1 MDRAYVAENDK
12 ERARLKSLVAALSDE
27 ELGHPVSARWTVGVA
42 LMHLAFWDRL
52 WLAKFEEWERTGTV
66 QMPQIGDAVN
76 GMNDGM
82 LPWWRAVAPAQVRHE
97 VMACRR
103 GGGQQG
109 GHPVRLHGRGCHAG
123 ASANAGSCHSPAR
136 SPGQGG
142 ARHCRTAAA
151 ITPTRRGARSNRAP
165 HNLTGRT
172 AANTPG
178 APRSSRP
185 TTAGPR

>member
-1 MDRAYVAENDK
+1 MDRAYVAENDN

-97 VMACRR
+97 VMAAAEAVDNKAATLSDSMVEAVMQVRPRTLVRAIHRR
-103 GGGQQG
+103 DHLDKVEQ
-109 GHPVRLHGRGCHAG
+109 AI
-123 ASANAGSCHSPAR
+123 
-136 SPGQGG
+136 
-142 ARHCRTAAA
+142 AAL
-151 ITPTRRGARSNRAP
+151 RQR
-165 HNLTGRT
+165 
-172 AANTPG
+172 
-178 APRSSRP
+178 
-185 TTAGPR
+185 